1 MEFLDVY
8 QRYKPE
14 LAQVE
19 AILANAVQSKN
30 AAVTKS
36 SLHLLEAGG
45 KRIRPLF
52 ALVCGQYGGQNRDK
66 VYTLAAAMELVHMAS
81 LVHDDVI
88 DDASMRRGHPTVRAE
103 YGDRPAMYVGDYLFA
118 KAIQLLCTV
127 SYTEVHTRL
136 SNAIVKMVEG
146 EIDQIE
152 DFYNV
157 GQTFRRYFRRIQR
170 KTALLH
176 EMSCALG
183 ALVGGADRAA
193 VRAMGRFGRFTGMAF
208 QIIDDVLDFVGD
220 ERIVGKRVGGDLRQG
235 NLTLPVL
242 YTVKRTEFGAE
253 VESLIHN
260 QMTEEAV
267 ERVLATV
274 RQTGA
279 IAYARE
285 VAERYMKK
293 AVQAISGIQHA
304 QVYDE
309 LMVIGEF
316 INQRAF

>member
-88 DDASMRRGHPTVRAE
+88 DDASVRRGHPTVRAE
-103 YGDRPAMYVGDYLFA
+103 FGDRPAMYVGDYLFA

-127 SYTEVHTRL
+127 SSAEVHTRL
-136 SNAIVKMVEG
+136 STAIVKMVEG

-152 DFYNV
+152 DFYNT
-157 GQTFRRYFRRIQR
+157 GQTFVRYFRRIQR

-176 EMSCALG
+176 EMSCGLG

-220 ERIVGKRVGGDLRQG
+220 ERLVGKRVGGDLRQG

-242 YTVKRTEFGAE
+242 YTMKCTKFGAQ
-253 VESLIHN
+253 VQSLISN

-267 ERVLATV
+267 DRVLATV
-274 RQTGA
+274 RETNA
-279 IAYARE
+279 IAYARQ

-304 QVYDE
+304 EVYDE

-316 INQRAF
+316 VNQRAF

>member
-157 GQTFRRYFRRIQR
+157 GQTFRRYFRKFSGRR
-170 KTALLH
+170 HCCTKCVRAR
-176 EMSCALG
+176 G
-183 ALVGGADRAA
+183 AGWGADRAA

-208 QIIDDVLDFVGD
+208 QIIDDVLDFVG
-220 ERIVGKRVGGDLRQG
+220 
-235 NLTLPVL
+235 
-242 YTVKRTEFGAE
+242 TEAPSSW
-253 VESLIHN
+253 ESGSGEI
-260 QMTEEAV
+260 
-267 ERVLATV
+267 
-274 RQTGA
+274 
-279 IAYARE
+279 YA
-285 VAERYMKK
+285 KG
-293 AVQAISGIQHA
+293 ISPCQCSTP
-304 QVYDE
+304 
-309 LMVIGEF
+309 
-316 INQRAF
+316 